1 MTTIQELSSM
11 TMLEIMEKMNK
22 MEQENKAKTESLILL
37 KNECKE
43 KREENKR
50 LVGYMNKM
58 GEERAELLKKKVGS
72 MDMTIE
78 ELEKE
83 IKNAYQD
90 LEDEENKNEK
100 QENKIT
106 LLENKLRGIKRM
118 LGNFK

>member
-1 MTTIQELSSM
+1 MTTIQQLSSM

-22 MEQENKAKTESLILL
+22 MEQV
-37 KNECKE
+37 
-43 KREENKR
+43 NKR
-50 LVGYMNKM
+50 LTESIILYKNDLGEKKEEIRDLTGYLNKM
-58 GEERAELLKKKVGS
+58 GEEINKKKVGS

-90 LEDEENKNEK
+90 LEDEQNKNEK

>member
-1 MTTIQELSSM
+1 MTTIQQLSTM

-22 MEQENKAKTESLILL
+22 MEEENKAKTESLILL

-58 GEERAELLKKKVGS
+58 AEERAELLKKQVGK

-78 ELEKE
+78 ELEVE
-83 IKNAYQD
+83 ILKSYND
-90 LEDEENKNEK
+90 LEEEQDKNEK

-118 LGNFK
+118 LGDF

>member
-22 MEQENKAKTESLILL
+22 MEQENK
-37 KNECKE
+37 
-43 KREENKR
+43 R
-50 LVGYMNKM
+50 LTDEIN
-58 GEERAELLKKKVGS
+58 KKKVGS
-72 MDMTIE
+72 MGMTIE